1 MQQFHFYFIF
11 KSNSIFFVFIFSVA
25 KNAKIRKFPL
35 KNKDW
40 NQKHLHYFLQQG
52 SSKLYIMDS
61 VSGYFSL
68 HYHPRDS
75 VVDYKK
81 PGTQRIFVFL
91 NFCLEP
97 LKLEPL

>member
-1 MQQFHFYFIF
+1 MVEDHQNYIY
-11 KSNSIFFVFIFSVA
+11 I
-25 KNAKIRKFPL
+25 
-35 KNKDW
+35 
-40 NQKHLHYFLQQG
+40 
-52 SSKLYIMDS
+52 IMDS

-91 NFCLEP
+91 NFYKEFHF
-97 LKLEPL
+97 